1 MSDIKPL
8 LLLLPD
14 NERYQELHIVEA
26 LDPRT
31 WTGVTRAG
39 RRESLAEEGGDAFC
53 EDMVKSHRTPAH
65 LILISVEQD
74 EKGCHHFVCIAD
86 AIQCLLRLEKND
98 MSQGD
103 RVALIE
109 EEEAKALRDKSDAV
123 LLYARPP
130 VDAADDYDEF
140 ARPRKADSLGS
151 KEAAKPIACSLTDKQ
166 LCPHSTAWARNYTVI
181 PDLSLGP
188 TQRLILCDEAT
199 LTRNLP
205 EERIFEYLRLIVNCH
220 ESRQSE
226 GKYKVG
232 ACASKDPPQ
241 VILQAV
247 HEWHNL
253 DDQGMNDVNDWIQQ
267 NMWEQLQQGSVAV
280 HCLAGIHR
288 AACIVA
294 CHYLWRHY
302 TLGHQDIPCE
312 PAVIYRNLK
321 AVRPAVAP
329 AYNHV
334 LAKYEAHLKRQ
345 AAARLTSETV

>member
-14 NERYQELHIVEA
+14 NERYQELHMVEA

-39 RRESLAEEGGDAFC
+39 RREVFAEESSDAFC

-74 EKGCHHFVCIAD
+74 EKGCHRFVCIA
-86 AIQCLLRLEKND
+86 AALQCLLKAADE
-98 MSQGD
+98 
-103 RVALIE
+103 RVSLIE
-109 EEEAKALRDKSDAV
+109 EAEAKALRDKSDAV

-130 VDAADDYDEF
+130 VDAVDAEDDF
-140 ARPRKADSLGS
+140 ARPRKRDTLGS
-151 KEAAKPIACSLTDKQ
+151 KEAPKPIACSLTDKQ

-205 EERIFEYLRLIVNCH
+205 EERIFEHLRLIVNCH
-220 ESRQSE
+220 ESRQTE

-232 ACASKDPPQ
+232 ACNSKDPPQ

-267 NMWEQLQQGSVAV
+267 NMWEQLQQGTVAV

-302 TLGHQDIPCE
+302 ILGHQDIPSDS
-312 PAVIYRNLK
+312 AVIYRNLK
-321 AVRPAVAP
+321 AVRPAVSP

-334 LAKYEAHLKRQ
+334 LSKYEAHLKRQ
-345 AAARLTSETV
+345 AAKRLTSESV